1 MYNYPMTENVKNLAP
16 QILAEIKKAQRIL
29 LHCHPSPD
37 PDSVGGALAMMFA
50 LQYMG
55 KDVTV
60 IKGDS
65 QLPAAFSC
73 LPGYEQIVLKNIVE
87 IDLSQFDLFIIQDS
101 GSLKMISRLNDFVV
115 PKNLNTIIIDHH
127 NSNEKF
133 AKLNLVETLYPAN
146 CQQLY
151 DLFTL
156 WDVKITP
163 EIATNLFAGI
173 FTDTGGFK
181 YRGVTK
187 ETFEVATKLVGIAP
201 NFSEIISKIENSN
214 SPKQLWYESAMLG
227 SATSYFGGRV
237 GIANLPFSWF
247 QEKKVDPE
255 EIAKSDFLPN
265 RLLSVAQWGIVVT
278 MKEEKQNEVK
288 MSFRSK
294 NPDVYD
300 VSKIAALLGGG
311 GHKAASGLYLKMSLD
326 EARQKV
332 LEAITTTYPAL
343 GKA

>member
-1 MYNYPMTENVKNLAP
+1 MTENVKKLAP
-16 QILAEIKKAQRIL
+16 QILAEIKKSRRVL

-50 LQYMG
+50 LQVMD
-55 KDVTV
+55 KEVTV

-65 QLPAAFSC
+65 ELPTAFAC
-73 LPGYEQIVLKNIVE
+73 LPGYEQIVPKNITE

-101 GSLKMISRLNDFVV
+101 GSPKMVTRLV
-115 PKNLNTIIIDHH
+115 PLNFPPSLNTIIIDHH
-127 NSNEKF
+127 NSNDKF
-133 AKLNLVETLYPAN
+133 AKINLVDESYPAN

-156 WDVKITP
+156 WKVKITP
-163 EIATNLFAGI
+163 EIAINLFAGI
-173 FTDTGGFK
+173 STDTGGFK

-187 ETFEVATKLVGIAP
+187 ETFEIATALVEIAP

-227 SATSYFGGRV
+227 SATSYFNGRV
-237 GIANLPFSWF
+237 GMANIPFSWF
-247 QEKKVDPE
+247 QDKKINPE
-255 EIAKSDFLPN
+255 DIAKSDFLPN
-265 RLLSVAQWGIVVT
+265 RLLSVAQWDVVVT
-278 MKEEKQNEVK
+278 MKEEKQNEIK

-294 NPDVYD
+294 NPDIYD
-300 VSKIAALLGGG
+300 VSKITSLLGGG

-332 LEAITTTYPAL
+332 LEAIATTYPAL